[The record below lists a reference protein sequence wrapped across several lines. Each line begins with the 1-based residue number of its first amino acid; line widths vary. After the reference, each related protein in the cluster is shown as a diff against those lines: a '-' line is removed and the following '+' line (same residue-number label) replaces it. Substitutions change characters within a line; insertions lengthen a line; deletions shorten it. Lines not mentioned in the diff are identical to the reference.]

1 MKKTFIIKPNVT
13 LESPPAVPCPL
24 RIRVIRGFH
33 LIKRK
38 VFLRKFKLIYKQAN
52 DQGCSFSQIV
62 TDTNS
67 SLSPNINLNSN
78 KRIES
83 ITVKS
88 PGLGYVSVPVISIV
102 DTFIAGRDAVA
113 YARLGVYMVDIRE
126 SGENYT
132 SPVLT
137 YTVNENVRIRTKP
150 VLQPV
155 IENGK
160 FTSVRIL
167 DPGSFEAIPFNSA
180 FPLDFTIKIKD
191 TSRPNDLEDVA
202 ILKAYFGI
210 TEVIMVSKGLNYVNP
225 IVVADKSKLSD
236 IPELK
241 ANGFANLDSDEI
253 ESLTLNHPGF
263 GYVSNPSVTFE
274 DNAGQNGAASSNLE
288 ILQLAI
294 INPGRYYDK
303 VKVKISG
310 GGGEDIIF
318 GDETTDNPGKVTS
331 VNLVN
336 GGSGYDEPPV
346 ITIEGN
352 AQISITIEDGI
363 ITSIDLISGGS
374 GYSKNPA
381 ITITAREGHGSGA
394 VLTATVEEKV
404 LGYVQKD
411 SLGIITSIALYKKG
425 TFFSQPTVSI
435 EDIGDIGLDGQI
447 GTGAVVLVSMA
458 VKTLIV
464 ENRGTLYEDP
474 LVVIDTPQSNLLKT
488 DQAREFLVK
497 YNGYSKRY
505 PELTRLFEFPLY
517 GVSTMSEGILIDT
530 VGNIET
536 YEFTSNCASS
546 FYKHT
551 VAYDIISYANVVYT
565 VRGKW
570 DKVQRKYIEVKL
582 ETFHFETDIGIYDN
596 LNFTYVTFQFY
607 LPRNMGKGQTDIY
620 NEKMTDEFAVPP
632 VFCEK
637 FFVLTDYCF
646 HFYPKPVQRGN
657 VNDPNFIENQYVPQL
672 FRPVLIVGKVVANPK
687 FTKIFKF
694 VYGIDSIEI
703 RERYSIA

>member
-1 MKKTFIIKPNVT
+1 MKKTFIIKPDVT
-13 LESPPAVPCPL
+13 LESPPAIPCPL

-62 TDTNS
+62 TNTNS
-67 SLSPNINLNSN
+67 VLSPNINLNSN

-88 PGLGYVSVPVISIV
+88 PGLGYVSVPVITIT
-102 DTFIAGRDAVA
+102 DTFVAGRGAVA
-113 YARLGVYMVDIRE
+113 YAKLGVYMVDIRE
-126 SGENYT
+126 SGKNYT

-137 YTVNENVRIRTKP
+137 YTVNENVKIITRP

-155 IENGK
+155 IENGI
-160 FTSVRIL
+160 FTSVRVL
-167 DPGSFEAIPFNSA
+167 DPGSFEALTFNSA
-180 FPLDFTIKIKD
+180 FPLDFKIIIRD
-191 TSRPNDLEDVA
+191 NSRANDLQDVA

-210 TEVIMVSKGLNYVNP
+210 TEVIMVSQGLNYVNP

-236 IPELK
+236 VPELK

-263 GYVSNPSVTFE
+263 GFVSNPSVIFE
-274 DNAGQNGAASSNLE
+274 DNTGQNGAASSDLE

-303 VKVKISG
+303 VQVTISG
-310 GGGEDIIF
+310 GGGQNIVF
-318 GDETTDNPGKVTS
+318 GNETTDYPGMVTD
-331 VNLVN
+331 VTLVN
-336 GGSGYDEPPV
+336 GGSGYDELPTV
-346 ITIEGN
+346 TIEGN
-352 AQISITIEDGI
+352 AEISFTLAGGV
-363 ITSIDLISGGS
+363 ITSITLIFGGS
-374 GYSKNPA
+374 GYSKNPV
-381 ITITAREGHGSGA
+381 ITITARAGHGSGA
-394 VLTATVEEKV
+394 VATAQVEETLK
-404 LGYVQKD
+404 GYVKKD
-411 SLGIITSIALYKKG
+411 ALGIITSIFLYDKG
-425 TFFSQPTVSI
+425 TYLSQPTVSI
-435 EDIGDIGLDGQI
+435 TDIGVVGLDGQM
-447 GTGAVVLVSMA
+447 GVGAVVLVSMTI
-458 VKTLIV
+458 KTLMV

-474 LVVIDTPQSNLLKT
+474 LVIIDTPQSNLLKT

-517 GVSTMSEGILIDT
+517 GVSTMSEGILINT
-530 VGNIET
+530 VGAIET

-551 VAYDIISYANVVYT
+551 VAYDIVSYANVIYT

-570 DKVQRKYIEVKL
+570 DTVQRKYIEVKL
-582 ETFHFETDIGIYDN
+582 QTFHFETDVGIYDN

-620 NEKMTDEFAVPP
+620 NELMTDEFAVPP
-632 VFCEK
+632 VFCEEL
-637 FFVLTDYCF
+637 FILTDYCF
-646 HFYPKPVQRGN
+646 HFYPKPVQTGN
-657 VNDPNFIENQYVPQL
+657 INDPNFIENQYVPQL